1 MAKEKL
7 SIIAVFMLLSFSC
20 FSQVR
25 ERVNSD
31 TLLHDSLE
39 AENYNHNVN
48 LLEDS
53 VKIIVWKDYGGT
65 ASDGSYYHIIE
76 NKSEQNLVIF
86 FIEEENDTLPQVKL
100 LRKKLYRRYGDF
112 YFFMIEWEA
121 NMYIE
126 KRPTVTP
133 DLFVKILR
141 PEEKFEIIVPFAN
154 DNEEQIASKVS
165 RHLLVCSEM
174 LFSSDEIGMPHYT
187 ENLQLYNIIYDN
199 SKVVIS
205 TDAFESF
212 YSKYSN
218 KKIRRTAKSQ

>member
-65 ASDGSYYHIIE
+65 ASDGSYYPEFGHILHRRRERYIATGQALTQE
-76 NKSEQNLVIF
+76 TISKIWRLF
-86 FIEEENDTLPQVKL
+86 FFCNDM
-100 LRKKLYRRYGDF
+100 G
-112 YFFMIEWEA
+112 
-121 NMYIE
+121 
-126 KRPTVTP
+126 
-133 DLFVKILR
+133 
-141 PEEKFEIIVPFAN
+141 
-154 DNEEQIASKVS
+154 
-165 RHLLVCSEM
+165 
-174 LFSSDEIGMPHYT
+174 
-187 ENLQLYNIIYDN
+187 
-199 SKVVIS
+199 
-205 TDAFESF
+205 
-212 YSKYSN
+212 
-218 KKIRRTAKSQ
+218 